1 MFWSLPEPYASV
13 RAPQRRSA
21 AAERFGVPVAKLSQ
35 IALEE
40 EVQDGPY
47 HRDSAELPD
56 LLPVWRNRRLDDVGC
71 ELESEASDEP
81 ASVAQP
87 NLAQPAVCRWRRKC
101 YPQSGEKCLGGSDGD
116 DDQRHRIDDDDGV
129 FRDEMQP
136 FLHRPLL

>member
-87 NLAQPAVCRWRRKC
+87 NLAPGPLSLRTRQRAMGHPGAQPAVCR
-101 YPQSGEKCLGGSDGD
+101 
-116 DDQRHRIDDDDGV
+116 
-129 FRDEMQP
+129 
-136 FLHRPLL
+136 